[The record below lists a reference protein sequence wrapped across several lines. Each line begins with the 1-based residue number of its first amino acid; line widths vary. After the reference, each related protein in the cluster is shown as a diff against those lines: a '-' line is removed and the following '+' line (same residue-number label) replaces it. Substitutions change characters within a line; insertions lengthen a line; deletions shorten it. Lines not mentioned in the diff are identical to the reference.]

1 MNRDALKQQDLK
13 DGTTLVGSLSSSL
26 ARGVTLTSSYSG
38 IGTPEF
44 ALTSLAGKCG
54 GADVSLYSACDWSD
68 KARAALSSHTSGPS
82 HIFTDLMHRIDS
94 RTREKLWS
102 LQETVAGQLSGLL
115 AEVAAEA
122 EQATE
127 RFADAVKLTGMKFTR
142 QARLILSKASF
153 PEKSP
158 CARCQQNCSHRPDAR
173 LIARERL
180 WLEVAGVTCVAFSRF
195 GSLLKWADKSAVVC
209 LVWGILGSPQPPRYG
224 VHRVCARVGA
234 MASGA
239 VV

>member
-1 MNRDALKQQDLK
+1 
-13 DGTTLVGSLSSSL
+13 
-26 ARGVTLTSSYSG
+26 
-38 IGTPEF
+38 
-44 ALTSLAGKCG
+44 
-54 GADVSLYSACDWSD
+54 
-68 KARAALSSHTSGPS
+68 
-82 HIFTDLMHRIDS
+82 MHRIDS

-122 EQATE
+122 EPAEQANE

-180 WLEVAGVTCVAFSRF
+180 WLEVAWGDLCGFQQVRLSTQMGRQVSS
-195 GSLLKWADKSAVVC
+195 GLLGM
-209 LVWGILGSPQPPRYG
+209 GI
-224 VHRVCARVGA
+224 C
-234 MASGA
+234 
-239 VV
+239 